1 MHSPQIN
8 IALRA
13 ARQAGRIIRRAAEDT
28 RRFEVTKKGHNDFVS
43 EVDHASEEAIV
54 QTLRKAYPDHA
65 IRAEEQGY
73 SEGSGTEAEWEWVID
88 PLDGT
93 TNFLHG
99 FPQYAISIALKH
111 KGRLEHGLIYDPLR
125 EEEFTATR
133 GRGAALNGRRIR
145 VTDRKGLEGALL
157 GTGFPFRKDQEK
169 HLDAYLA
176 MLREFIGVT
185 AGIRRPGSAALD
197 LAWVA
202 AGRMDGFFEIGLQ
215 EWDIAAGSLLITE
228 AGGLVGDLSGGH
240 EHLKTGN
247 IVGGAPKVFKA
258 MLQTIQPHLGG
269 LLKK

>member
-1 MHSPQIN
+1 MYAPQIN

-13 ARQAGRIIRRAAEDT
+13 AREAGRMIRNAAEDT

-43 EVDHASEEAIV
+43 EVDHASEAILV
-54 QTLRKAYPDHA
+54 RALQKAYPDHA
-65 IRAEEQGY
+65 IRAEEQGLIPGNNGE
-73 SEGSGTEAEWEWVID
+73 SEWEWVID

-93 TNFLHG
+93 TNFLHD
-99 FPQYAISIALKH
+99 FPQYCISMALKH
-111 KGRLEHGLIYDPLR
+111 KGRLEHAVIYDPLR
-125 EEEFTATR
+125 EEEFTASR
-133 GRGAALNGRRIR
+133 GRGALLNGRRIR
-145 VTDRKGLEGALL
+145 VSNRKGLEGALL

-169 HLDAYLA
+169 HLDAYMA

-185 AGIRRPGSAALD
+185 SGIRRPGSAALD

-215 EWDIAAGSLLITE
+215 EWDIAGGCLLITE

-240 EHLKTGN
+240 EHLNSGN